1 MPPEQAGDQ
10 SVGLDDAARSRSGSD
25 VVRRLRPGEQM
36 LQSVN
41 FNAAESDV
49 DENAQAPIA
58 CGPVPTQGGVGGAR
72 LRQNPAPPALP
83 QNAPRSAT
91 EPHEVAGAVLAL
103 VAEVLGGD
111 RTVSTD
117 DDLFEMEFDSLMMAK
132 LAARVYGRLGAEL
145 PLRAYFEAESVGDL
159 IAIVQAAVPA

>member
-25 VVRRLRPGEQM
+25 VVRRLRPGEQT

-49 DENAQAPIA
+49 DENARAPIA
-58 CGPVPTQGGVGGAR
+58 CGPVPAQSM
-72 LRQNPAPPALP
+72 PP
-83 QNAPRSAT
+83 RAT

-117 DDLFEMEFDSLMMAK
+117 DDLFEMEFDSLMMAR

>member
-25 VVRRLRPGEQM
+25 VVRRLRPGEQL
-36 LQSVN
+36 LQAVN

-49 DENAQAPIA
+49 DENARAPIA
-58 CGPVPTQGGVGGAR
+58 CGPVPSQKD
-72 LRQNPAPPALP
+72 PP
-83 QNAPRSAT
+83 RAT
-91 EPHEVAGAVLAL
+91 EPHEVAAAVLAL

-117 DDLFEMEFDSLMMAK
+117 DDLFELEFDSLMMAK
-132 LAARVYGRLGAEL
+132 LAARVYGRIGAEL

>member
-25 VVRRLRPGEQM
+25 VVRRLRPGEQ
-36 LQSVN
+36 LLPSVN
-41 FNAAESDV
+41 FSAAESDV

-58 CGPVPTQGGVGGAR
+58 CGPVPSQSM
-72 LRQNPAPPALP
+72 
-83 QNAPRSAT
+83 APRAAG
-91 EPHEVAGAVLAL
+91 PHEVTGAVLAL

-111 RTVSTD
+111 RAVSPD

-145 PLRAYFEAESVGDL
+145 PLRAYFEAENVGDL